1 MFNFKPHKMYVS
13 GQRNYAIHSS
23 FYNVLLVLRQFAY
36 SKHKSLNIVMNCCH
50 LLDTRGSWTA
60 PSVPRTSVTPC
71 HSILTQMAFR
81 NPVAITSPVCQ
92 QCAAGRHFA
101 KFDEPIPKRKL
112 PVDGSQLPMGIT
124 FGGADERSGVAVAT
138 TSRRVIVRSAQT
150 LTFIKSA
157 SRSLSRRTSHCCKQV
172 FTKGKSLL
180 RNKHKSIVVMSMCGG

>member
-1 MFNFKPHKMYVS
+1 MS
-13 GQRNYAIHSS
+13 
-23 FYNVLLVLRQFAY
+23 
-36 SKHKSLNIVMNCCH
+36 CCQ
-50 LLDTRGSWTA
+50 LLDTRDSWTA
-60 PSVPRTSVTPC
+60 PSVPRTSVAPC

-150 LTFIKSA
+150 LTCIKSA
-157 SRSLSRRTSHCCKQV
+157 SRRLSRRSSHCCKQV
-172 FTKGKSLL
+172 FTKGKLL
-180 RNKHKSIVVMSMCGG
+180 FSNKHKVNCCNVNVWRIKIIRWKKSIAELNGKKLNGILVVGFG